1 MSSTKKFKK
10 NGHLPSKNPW
20 RPSQKYLR
28 KKCKKSKPGK
38 KERKLKERMKIREKM
53 KEQSKELNSMST
65 LAVLESNDIILPPLR
80 SISRLSTMSPK
91 PEKFK
96 GANVF
101 NINGSI
107 RFTRSPRFDKV

>member
-1 MSSTKKFKK
+1 MATISEVPQEEVQEIKA
-10 NGHLPSKNPW
+10 
-20 RPSQKYLR
+20 R
-28 KKCKKSKPGK
+28 KKR
-38 KERKLKERMKIREKM
+38 EEIEERMKIREKM

>member
-1 MSSTKKFKK
+1 MATISEVPQEEVQEIKA
-10 NGHLPSKNPW
+10 
-20 RPSQKYLR
+20 R
-28 KKCKKSKPGK
+28 KKR
-38 KERKLKERMKIREKM
+38 EEIEERMKIREKM
-53 KEQSKELNSMST
+53 KEQSKKLNSMST

-107 RFTRSPRFDKV
+107 RFTRSPRFEKV

>member
-1 MSSTKKFKK
+1 MATISEVPQEEVQEIKA
-10 NGHLPSKNPW
+10 
-20 RPSQKYLR
+20 R
-28 KKCKKSKPGK
+28 KKR
-38 KERKLKERMKIREKM
+38 EEIEERMKIREKM

-107 RFTRSPRFDKV
+107 RFTRSPRFEKV